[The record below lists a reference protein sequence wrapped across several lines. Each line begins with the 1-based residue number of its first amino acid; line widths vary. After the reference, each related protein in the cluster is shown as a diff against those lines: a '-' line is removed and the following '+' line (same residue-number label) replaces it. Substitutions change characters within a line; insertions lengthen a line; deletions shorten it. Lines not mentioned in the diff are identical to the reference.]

1 MLLKLSKSDNVN
13 EASNALIF
21 AQRLIEKHGI
31 TAEELEEIAEKA
43 PAYGDDELLY
53 TSPVMISWKMQLA
66 FAISSK
72 FDCMVVQEEVV
83 PVDGNGEFQYYI
95 YGSPDMVLAIKQVFE
110 SIITQ
115 IYNLVVE
122 RCVDKDEDYIESYQ
136 EGLVAGIKQHL
147 EDFISRV
154 AIIRTD
160 VTDKPAESLGVKP
173 TDLAQIPVV
182 KEKPTEKKTIIK
194 AGKGLNVIAYFT
206 GVGDGKVLGIEDVQS
221 IERVL
226 LQLNVED

>member
-1 MLLKLSKSDNVN
+1 MLLKLSKSDNIN

-21 AQRLIEKHGI
+21 AQRLIDKHGI
-31 TAEELEEIAEKA
+31 TAEELEEIADKA
-43 PAYGDDELLY
+43 PAYSDEELLY
-53 TSPVMISWKMQLA
+53 TSPIMISWKMQLA

-72 FDCMVVQEEVV
+72 FDCIVIQEEVV
-83 PVDGNGEFQYYI
+83 PADGNGEFQYYI
-95 YGSPDMVLAIKQVFE
+95 YGSPDMVLAIKQVFG
-110 SIITQ
+110 SITEQ

-122 RCVDKDEDYIESYQ
+122 RCVDKDEDYIDSYQ
-136 EGLVAGIKQHL
+136 EGLVVGIKQHL

-154 AIIRTD
+154 AIIRTE
-160 VTDKPAESLGVKP
+160 VNDKPAESLGVKP

-182 KEKPTEKKTIIK
+182 KEKPTEEKTTI
-194 AGKGLNVIAYFT
+194 ATGKGLNVIAYFT

-221 IERVL
+221 IEKVL